1 MTRIEENT
9 KQNNVSDLEAEV
21 EKLKKSLK
29 RKQNR
34 KILSCGSCLLFFI
47 LAILILGILGAYA
60 LAKSGLKEIPFFT
73 KHFYQEPLPSY
84 LVKSEDST
92 TVEKYIAATLE
103 KNARKQALI
112 QKKTENLKIN
122 LNLSEEQLTALLR
135 EQAKNSDYLNKK
147 IDYIQLAVLPENLE
161 LFTKLK
167 ESRVFITLN
176 IEPEVKNNKLDLN
189 VEKFKIG
196 NLALPKFIGNLLIA
210 DLFAKSMNKIL
221 QSHSDSFQIL
231 AIDLSAKSAL
241 VEILFKNFKP

>member
-29 RKQNR
+29 RKQSK
-34 KILSCGSCLLFFI
+34 KILTCGSCLLFFI

-92 TVEKYIAATLE
+92 AAGKDIAATLE
-103 KNARKQALI
+103 KNAREQALI

-135 EQAKNSDYLNKK
+135 EQAKSSDYLNSK

-176 IEPEVKNNKLDLN
+176 IKPEIKNSKVDLN
-189 VEKFKIG
+189 VEKFKVG
-196 NLALPKFIGNLLIA
+196 NLAMPKFAGNLLVT
-210 DLFAKSMNKIL
+210 DLLAKSINKML
-221 QSHSDSFQIL
+221 QSYADSYQIL
-231 AIDLSAKSAL
+231 AIDLTAKSVL
-241 VEILFKNFKP
+241 VEILIKNLKS